1 MDEEKNFA
9 VLTGDLIK
17 SGELA
22 NDELDDVRSSLR
34 KRSKVVGEWESGL
47 VEGRLEFFRGDSW
60 QMLLGRPELAM
71 RAAVYLRASLI
82 ASVKADSR
90 ISIGLGTID
99 NISERQLLMSTGEAF
114 SLSGHG
120 LDELTGYSEMT
131 IKISRSSDP
140 LFEWLPVVANL
151 CNSLIKQ
158 WTRRQAEVITFAVDP
173 EEPTHEEIAGK
184 LTPAVT
190 KQAVT
195 KILNSANWHSLRE
208 VINQFEKMN
217 WDAALG
223 DKD

>member
-1 MDEEKNFA
+1 MAEDKCYA

-22 NDELDDVRSSLR
+22 KNELNDVRSSLL
-34 KRSKVVGEWESGL
+34 KRSGDINDWKTGL
-47 VEGRLEFFRGDSW
+47 VEGNLEFFRGDSW

-71 RAAVYLRASLI
+71 RAAVFLRASLI
-82 ASVKADSR
+82 GSGKADSR

-131 IKISRSSDP
+131 IKISRSSGP

-158 WTRRQAEVITFAVDP
+158 WTRRQAEVIIFAIDP
-173 EEPTHEEIAGK
+173 EEPTHEEIAEK

-195 KILNSANWHSLRE
+195 KILNGANWHSLRE

-217 WDAALG
+217 WDAALRA
-223 DKD
+223 KD

>member
-1 MDEEKNFA
+1 MAEDKCFA

-22 NDELDDVRSSLR
+22 KDQLDDVRSSLI
-34 KRSKVVGEWESGL
+34 KRSRVVGKWERGL
-47 VEGRLEFFRGDSW
+47 VNGELEFFRGDSW
-60 QMLLGRPELAM
+60 QLLLNKPGFAM

-82 ASVKADSR
+82 ASGKADSR
-90 ISIGLGTID
+90 VSIGLGSID
-99 NISERQLLMSTGEAF
+99 NISKQNLLTSTGEAF

-131 IKISRSSDP
+131 IKISRSSGP

-158 WTRRQAEVITFAVDP
+158 WTQRQAEVITFAADP
-173 EEPTHEEIAGK
+173 EEPTHEEIAEK

-195 KILNSANWHSLRE
+195 KILNSANWHSLRK

-217 WDAALG
+217 WDAALRAE
-223 DKD
+223 D